1 MTNKPEL
8 KSLKNAE
15 AALAG
20 ESMAYQKYMYF
31 AKVARKNGD
40 EDIAKLFE
48 ETAKHETRHAEGY
61 LRQMFPMGS
70 TSTEELLKV
79 AAEGEKY
86 EYTEMY
92 PKFAQIAKEEGAD
105 EWMIKEFEEGIE
117 DTKEH
122 MEMFE
127 ARLRKLQKVF
137 EGLTRVEEEHYKNY
151 ARALEDHQNPAPEF
165 KESDQY
171 LENEA

>member
-1 MTNKPEL
+1 
-8 KSLKNAE
+8 
-15 AALAG
+15 
-20 ESMAYQKYMYF
+20 
-31 AKVARKNGD
+31 
-40 EDIAKLFE
+40 
-48 ETAKHETRHAEGY
+48 
-61 LRQMFPMGS
+61 MFPMAS
-70 TSTEELLKV
+70 TSTEQLLQV

-92 PKFAQIAKEEGAD
+92 PKFAQIAKEENAD
-105 EWMIKEFEEGIE
+105 EWLIKEFEEGIE

-122 MEMFE
+122 MEMFQ

-137 EGLTRVEEEHYKNY
+137 EGLTKVEEEHYKNY
-151 ARALEDHQNPAPEF
+151 ARALENHKNPTPEF

>member
-1 MTNKPEL
+1 MTKKPEL

-20 ESMAYQKYMYF
+20 ESMAYQKYLYF
-31 AKVARKNGD
+31 AKIARKNGD
-40 EDIAKLFE
+40 EDVAKLFE

-61 LRQMFPMGS
+61 LRQMFPMKS
-70 TSTEELLKV
+70 TSTEELLRV

-92 PKFAQIAKEEGAD
+92 PKFAQIAEEEGAD
-105 EWMIKEFEEGIE
+105 EWLLKEFKDGIE

-122 MEMFE
+122 MELFQS
-127 ARLRKLQKVF
+127 RLKKLQSVF
-137 EGLTRVEEEHYKNY
+137 KGLARVEEEHYKNY
-151 ARALEDHQNPAPEF
+151 ANALKDHKNVSSKFE
-165 KESDQY
+165 ESEEYTKSDF
-171 LENEA
+171 

>member
-1 MTNKPEL
+1 MTNKPEF

-20 ESMAYQKYMYF
+20 ESTAYQKYLYF

-70 TSTEELLKV
+70 TTTEKLLQV

-117 DTKEH
+117 DTREH
-122 MEMFE
+122 MEMFQ

-137 EGLTRVEEEHYKNY
+137 EGLARVEEEHYKNY
-151 ARALEDHQNPAPEF
+151 AQALENCKDTTSDF
-165 KESDQY
+165 TESDQY